1 MNDKN
6 PTQEQ
11 NPTPQPVLKDS
22 VTADELSRPTRKE
35 LPFEENPYEKEIDLN
50 ELFPES
56 GTNLNDLFPDLEV
69 KHLLKSITKNKK
81 DLSAIKERLTTEN
94 TTPDKDKEE
103 ELANDGLLS
112 SE

>member
-1 MNDKN
+1 MNNKDPIQGQT
-6 PTQEQ
+6 PTFQSVPE
-11 NPTPQPVLKDS
+11 NS
-22 VTADELSRPTRKE
+22 VTDDKITRPMRDELH
-35 LPFEENPYEKEIDLN
+35 LEEHSHEKEIDLN
-50 ELFPES
+50 ELFPDVE
-56 GTNLNDLFPDLEV
+56 TNLNDLFPDVEV